1 MKTWQ
6 QFNDTV
12 NDMLLIDG
20 LRRGR
25 GVERFKDRMIVAGV
39 KDLQSYIIP
48 FMSTPTELVL
58 GQDDFTIHSEGNCY
72 IGSFDLEASR
82 ILDVVV
88 RVLPSDSN
96 QVSKFY
102 RLNIYPAHKRY
113 SIISGSHTKRT
124 IDYPGKI
131 CFDRGT
137 IYMAP
142 GLEDNET
149 LSILYNQEIQY
160 KPIFECTSA
169 ERTQSTPFGDD
180 AALAVHYF
188 VKYHF
193 HKDVND
199 DQSQAQE
206 NFQNYQRER
215 RSLHWKN
222 REYVSSANPTAQLT
236 QSGFVVGND

>member
-6 QFNDTV
+6 EFNDTV

-39 KDLQSYIIP
+39 KDLQGFIMGY
-48 FMSTPTELVL
+48 MSTPTELVL
-58 GQDDFTIHSEGNCY
+58 DQNEFTLHSEGNCY
-72 IGSFDLEASR
+72 VGSFNLEASR

-88 RVLPSDSN
+88 RVMPSNDGETST
-96 QVSKFY
+96 FY
-102 RLNIYPAHKRY
+102 RLNIYPAYKRY
-113 SIISGSHTKRT
+113 SIISGTHSSRSAV
-124 IDYPGKI
+124 YPGKI

-137 IYMAP
+137 IYIAP
-142 GLEDNET
+142 GLGDSET
-149 LSILYNQEIQY
+149 LSILYNQEVQY
-160 KPIFECTSA
+160 KPIFECSS
-169 ERTQSTPFGDD
+169 EEKNQSTPFSDD

-206 NFQNYQRER
+206 NYQNYQRER
-215 RSLHWKN
+215 RSLHWKM
-222 REYVSSANPTAQLT
+222 RDYVSTNNPVAQLT
-236 QSGFVVGND
+236 AEGFIVGNE

>member
-6 QFNDTV
+6 EFNDTV

-39 KDLQSYIIP
+39 KDLQSYIMAY
-48 FMSTPTELVL
+48 MSTPTELVL
-58 GQDDFTIHSEGNCY
+58 DQSDFTIHSEGNCY
-72 IGSFDLEASR
+72 IGSISLESSR
-82 ILDVVV
+82 VLDVVV
-88 RVLPSDSN
+88 RSLPQEEGDL
-96 QVSKFY
+96 SKYY
-102 RLNIYPAHKRY
+102 RLMVYPAYKRY
-113 SIISGSHTKRT
+113 SIISGTHSKRT
-124 IDYPGKI
+124 AEYPGKI
-131 CFDRGT
+131 CFDRGV
-137 IYMAP
+137 IYLAP
-142 GLEDNET
+142 GLEENET
-149 LSILYNQEIQY
+149 LTILYNQEVQY
-160 KPIFECTSA
+160 KPIFECSSD
-169 ERTQSTPFGDD
+169 EKTQPTPFGDD

-222 REYVSSANPTAQLT
+222 KEFIAKGNASSTLT
-236 QSGFVVGND
+236 QEGFVVGNG